1 MQYRISALIAL
12 AAVLVGTNA
21 MACGESLYRV
31 GKGVSYRAYSAPLPA
46 NLLVY
51 ANSERAKEIAAELAR
66 AGHGV
71 HLVADASELESELRK
86 GGYDVVIAPDSER
99 QTVETLSSAG
109 SSYLAVGSGDGA
121 GLAPDDN
128 IKQYLKAIHKALKQK
143 A

>member
-1 MQYRISALIAL
+1 MQYRITAIFVIG
-12 AAVLVGTNA
+12 AVLASANA
-21 MACGESLYRV
+21 WACGESLYRV

-71 HLVADASELESELRK
+71 HLVADSAQLESELRK
-86 GGYDVVIAPDSER
+86 GGYDVVIAPDTER
-99 QTVETLSSAG
+99 GTIESMSSTG
-109 SSYLAVGSGDGA
+109 SRYLAVGSGEGA
-121 GLAPDDN
+121 KLAPDDD
-128 IKQYLKAIHKALKQK
+128 IKRYLKAIHKALKQK